1 MAMKK
6 LKFISFVGFF
16 QTLSIEELMYCLVG
30 WLFAVLY
37 MYILTISEY
46 ESHRLLI
53 QICIFISIRYG
64 NKEKIAKD
72 LKTGDVLER
81 HMMDG
86 DVILFNRQPSLHK
99 LSIQAFYVRFPNK
112 ALYGDNRLL

>member
-1 MAMKK
+1 M
-6 LKFISFVGFF
+6 FF
-16 QTLSIEELMYCLVG
+16 
-30 WLFAVLY
+30 F
-37 MYILTISEY
+37 
-46 ESHRLLI
+46 
-53 QICIFISIRYG
+53 IRYG

-99 LSIQAFYVRFPNK
+99 LSIQAFYVSFPN
-112 ALYGDNRLL
+112 